1 MFMTVLIILLI
12 LILVGIL
19 PSWPYSKGWGYFPS
33 GVLGIIVV
41 IVIVFFL
48 LGRL

>member
-1 MFMTVLIILLI
+1 MFMTILIILLI

>member
-1 MFMTVLIILLI
+1 MFMPILIILLI
-12 LILVGIL
+12 LMLVGIL
-19 PSWPYSKGWGYFPS
+19 PSWQYSKGWGYFPS
-33 GVLGIIVV
+33 GLLGLVVV

>member
-1 MFMTVLIILLI
+1 MFMTILIILLI
-12 LILVGIL
+12 LMLVGIL